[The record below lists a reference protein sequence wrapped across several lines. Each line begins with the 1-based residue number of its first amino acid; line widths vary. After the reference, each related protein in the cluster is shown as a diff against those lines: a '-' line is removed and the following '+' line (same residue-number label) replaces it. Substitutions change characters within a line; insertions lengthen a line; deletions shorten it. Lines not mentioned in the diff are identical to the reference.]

1 MMDTHIIQDAEEY
14 GNERAAIYQFEGMLS
29 FQEAERRGLLESEQ
43 HRISSQ
49 IRFACA
55 LSKADRDSYWG
66 LVERRD
72 GKEYM
77 EKLRELAL
85 QHWKEKR
92 GKLQTDQA

>member
-1 MMDTHIIQDAEEY
+1 MDAHIIEDAEEHRK
-14 GNERAAIYQFEGMLS
+14 ERAAIYQFEGMLS
-29 FQEAERRGLLESEQ
+29 FAEAERRGLLESEQ

-55 LSKADRDSYWG
+55 LSKADRDRYWQ

-72 GKEYM
+72 GKDYA

-85 QHWKEKR
+85 QHWNEKR
-92 GKLQTDQA
+92 GKSKTDQA

>member
-1 MMDTHIIQDAEEY
+1 MDSHIIEAAKEH
-14 GNERAAIYQFEGMLS
+14 GAERAAIYHFEGMIRYE
-29 FQEAERRGLLESEQ
+29 EAERRGLLESDQ

-55 LSKADRDSYWG
+55 LSKNDRDRYWQ

-77 EKLRELAL
+77 ERLRELSL
-85 QHWKEKR
+85 EYWNEKR
-92 GKLQTDQA
+92 GKPQADQA

>member
-1 MMDTHIIQDAEEY
+1 MDSHIIEDAKEY
-14 GNERAAIYQFEGMLS
+14 GKERAAIYQFEGMLPY
-29 FQEAERRGLLESEQ
+29 QEAERRGLLDSER

-55 LSKADRDSYWG
+55 LSKNDRDRYWQ

-72 GKEYM
+72 GKEYA

-85 QHWKEKR
+85 NYWNEKR
-92 GKLQTDQA
+92 GKPQAD

>member
-1 MMDTHIIQDAEEY
+1 MDAHIIADAEEY

-29 FQEAERRGLLESEQ
+29 FKEAEHRGLLDSER
-43 HRISSQ
+43 HRISCQ

-55 LSKADRDSYWG
+55 LSKNDRDQYWQ

-72 GKEYM
+72 GKEYA

-85 QHWKEKR
+85 IHWNDKR
-92 GKLQTDQA
+92 GKPKTDQA